1 MRIHNAYGSFGL
13 ITINAIRKLR
23 PGTATPN
30 QTRGVLQHPPHTKKS
45 GETLSCPARMGN
57 SEQNLQR
64 AQEVENVLS
73 LAGREDDFKVVLHR
87 GGFAAVALV
96 GFDVAQ
102 QYGAAAVMLES
113 YTLTQP
119 THRPQT
125 EQLT

>member
-13 ITINAIRKLR
+13 ITIHAIRKLT

-30 QTRGVLQHPPHTKKS
+30 QSRAILQHSPHTKKT

-73 LAGREDDFKVVLHR
+73 LAGREVDVKVVLHR

-96 GFDVAQ
+96 GFD
-102 QYGAAAVMLES
+102 AAHPA
-113 YTLTQP
+113 
-119 THRPQT
+119 RPPPVVQ
-125 EQLT
+125 EEYPLPPPPHP